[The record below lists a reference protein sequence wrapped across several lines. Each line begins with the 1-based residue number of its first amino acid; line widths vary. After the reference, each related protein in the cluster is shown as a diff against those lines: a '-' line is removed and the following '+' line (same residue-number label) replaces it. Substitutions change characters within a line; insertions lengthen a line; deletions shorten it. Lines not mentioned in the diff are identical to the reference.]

1 MINKKV
7 AAIVFIFSFVAFVAA
22 VLASFVNLTNH

>member
-7 AAIVFIFSFVAFVAA
+7 AAIAFIFSFIAFVAA
-22 VLASFVNLTNH
+22 VMVSFVNLTNH